1 MRGCC
6 FRICCSVELIIE
18 LADTVRIEE
27 SVHISKGEGSHE
39 SQGAQRL
46 LSPYDFSIYNKI
58 QDECTHIATM
68 LPQIVLSSLS
78 SVGSIFPDSWLNYR
92 LQHACP
98 PLPKGDLIYDVYM
111 GYPEIFQWDKK
122 RCVAY
127 VRYVKRTPLP
137 SRYNA
142 LPSRQ

>member
-1 MRGCC
+1 
-6 FRICCSVELIIE
+6 
-18 LADTVRIEE
+18 
-27 SVHISKGEGSHE
+27 
-39 SQGAQRL
+39 
-46 LSPYDFSIYNKI
+46 
-58 QDECTHIATM
+58 M
-68 LPQIVLSSLS
+68 LPHIVLRSLS

-92 LQHACP
+92 LQHECP

-142 LPSRQ
+142 PSLTPVEKSFSTDLTVLKSLATSTMLV